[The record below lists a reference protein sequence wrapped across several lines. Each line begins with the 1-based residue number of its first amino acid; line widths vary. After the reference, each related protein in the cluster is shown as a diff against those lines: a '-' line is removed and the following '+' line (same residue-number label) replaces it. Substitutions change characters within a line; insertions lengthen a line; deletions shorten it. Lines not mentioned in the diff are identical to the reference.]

1 MIRILKRFLPFVA
14 PPMLAATL
22 QAPADVWELRRAP
35 TAPSGTTPK
44 GLIGKD
50 FKTDL
55 EGAQE
60 TGESRAI
67 GQFVVVFEGYPEPEW
82 LEDIRNAGLSVL
94 EPLPPM
100 GYGVYGL
107 RSALDD
113 LAKTKKYIY
122 RVADIPPGA
131 RRFGL
136 PDQASEA
143 ADSPSSAVVVA
154 VEVMAPFVAGKLREL
169 TGAEPGRI
177 YSSGS
182 QIAFAA
188 ELTAS
193 QIRAL
198 SRLPEV
204 TTAYRTTTP
213 GPSDERANKIVSGTW
228 RTPGTAW
235 PTGSSLGSN
244 PVQGT
249 YHWGGFLASLRG
261 IGVYPEN
268 QTIGFL
274 DTGVDDG
281 LFARGS
287 GAAACPPHLNSANG
301 CKRVFSADT
310 SDDHP
315 CSAHR
320 IRGAP

>member
-136 PDQASEA
+136 PDQATGA

-154 VEVMAPFVAGKLREL
+154 VEVMAPFVA
-169 TGAEPGRI
+169 
-177 YSSGS
+177 
-182 QIAFAA
+182 
-188 ELTAS
+188 
-193 QIRAL
+193 
-198 SRLPEV
+198 
-204 TTAYRTTTP
+204 
-213 GPSDERANKIVSGTW
+213 GTW